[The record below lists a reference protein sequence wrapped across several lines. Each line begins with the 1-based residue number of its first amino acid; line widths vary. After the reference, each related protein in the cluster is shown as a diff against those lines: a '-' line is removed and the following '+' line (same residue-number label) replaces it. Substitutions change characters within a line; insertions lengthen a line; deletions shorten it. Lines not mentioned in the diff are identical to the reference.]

1 MHVATGEGH
10 AGREGVRTDGDPV
23 AATARAGA
31 HVGPRLGWPCWSG
44 RLRRRALANE
54 SPVTRFLR
62 RGRKYGWVRR
72 EKISVTF
79 GIRRRTGHNRP
90 FTDNNDRPGPQL
102 TVP

>member
-23 AATARAGA
+23 AATSRAGA
-31 HVGPRLGWPCWSG
+31 HVGSRLGWPS
-44 RLRRRALANE
+44 LATE